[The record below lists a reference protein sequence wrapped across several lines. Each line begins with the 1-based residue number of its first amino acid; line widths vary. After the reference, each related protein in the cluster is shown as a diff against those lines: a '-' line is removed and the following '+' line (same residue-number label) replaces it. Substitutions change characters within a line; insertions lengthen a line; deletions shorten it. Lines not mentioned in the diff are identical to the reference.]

1 MASWLRKKLGGGG
14 EAAEE
19 EAKRWEEERWDVEH
33 AHDAAVREVAALL
46 AKPDNLGRLGKI
58 KAEYEAQRLAVQVQI
73 SMLTGRQAEE
83 ARAGI
88 GMLARCRDNIAHVMG
103 VKERLV
109 DSIDTSEKTLPQ
121 YPALRRAWVVRRNL
135 ERTVTDLDA
144 ILVMPMELARIEAEL
159 TRLSEG
165 AAPSGSDD
173 SASSGSSDHSAS
185 SGESSGESNDTRGG
199 RGDAGREGAD
209 AKRRRRKRKAARARR
224 RANGISAGGQL
235 DVDKSL
241 PGVHKSLLQLER
253 R

>member
-1 MASWLRKKLGGGG
+1 MASWLRSKLAGGAG
-14 EAAEE
+14 AAAAPEP
-19 EAKRWEEERWDVEH
+19 REERWDVEQ

-46 AKPDNLGRLGKI
+46 AKPENLGRLGKI

-73 SMLTGRQAEE
+73 SMLTGRKAEE

-88 GMLARCRDNIAHVMG
+88 DMLVRCRGNIAHVIE

-109 DSIDTSEKTLPQ
+109 DSINTSEKNLPQ

-135 ERTVTDLDA
+135 ERTITDLDA

-159 TRLSEG
+159 NLLSEG

-185 SGESSGESNDTRGG
+185 GGESSEGIDDTSGG
-199 RGDAGREGAD
+199 RGDAGQEEAG
-209 AKRRRRKRKAARARR
+209 AKRSKKRKASRADR
-224 RANGISAGGQL
+224 RANGVSAGGQL